1 MVRYSETNGFE
12 RDSQKP
18 EIWRYRDYVIKSFN
32 EDKPYD
38 RFILEQLAGDQLP
51 DKSLDSCIATGFMT
65 LMQRDDEPADRPQ
78 AQADRIGDIVDV
90 TSEAFMGST
99 LGCAKCHDHKADPI
113 TQADYFSMM
122 SFFDGIKQDLFK
134 SPNQTWID
142 PEVSKKRE
150 DERRANSDEIAE
162 LWKVV
167 DRKIL
172 DPFLKRSKNPR
183 DIETDWKKVMKI
195 PADPGWSLP
204 SFDAD
209 AVGFKASDKWP
220 RNKPV
225 TLRSE
230 FGLQEIPKQ
239 FLIYLKGEIQQ
250 LEIFINGAPV
260 HEGVIEKVHGEYF
273 IPLPVTELTTGK
285 NVIGI
290 IAKSIV
296 VRSKCG

>member
-1 MVRYSETNGFE
+1 
-12 RDSQKP
+12 
-18 EIWRYRDYVIKSFN
+18 
-32 EDKPYD
+32 
-38 RFILEQLAGDQLP
+38 
-51 DKSLDSCIATGFMT
+51 
-65 LMQRDDEPADRPQ
+65 
-78 AQADRIGDIVDV
+78 
-90 TSEAFMGST
+90 
-99 LGCAKCHDHKADPI
+99 
-113 TQADYFSMM
+113 MM

-290 IAKSIV
+290 IAKSNRGEV
-296 VRSKCG
+296 KVRVTREPVHDLDVNQLASIHPVLVSRAFGDAIGGKMKILQERRRALESPLQGLSLIHI